1 MSLPQLT
8 LPQLTLPQRIF
19 GISALVA
26 FAFVLIVHLVF
37 SLELIPLAWLVE
49 GAESQVARSVMV
61 LSGCGLLCAS
71 LVWFLRKMSAALA
84 LSISIGLGVLVGFE
98 ALAGPFVPVYTTI
111 FAKDPVL
118 GWRLRPGASDEWL
131 GFDVDVN
138 SRGMRGHE
146 PASGSNESVLFLG
159 DSVTFGA
166 FLERDLQTIPAMSQA
181 ALKARGLNV
190 QCLNGGV
197 GGWSTWQEEAWLTE
211 VGPDLKPDI
220 VVINLVLNDATE
232 SILPA
237 SDGGAMESFQLA
249 RSIDQSFYS
258 RTTWARALR
267 SLRRNLRGEEL
278 RDSAASAS
286 ALGVYEL
293 LRSPELPASRA
304 AWSAHLLA
312 LGSLVSRVREL
323 GAIPVL
329 VAHPYTVQFEVPT
342 LWWPQE
348 SYARWARE
356 AGVSFLNAAQAVS
369 DLPRGAS
376 SYYHDGVHPNKEGAA
391 LIGRLIAAHLV
402 EEGLLP

>member
-1 MSLPQLT
+1 MALPSLSMS
-8 LPQLTLPQRIF
+8 QRIF
-19 GISALVA
+19 GVSSLIA
-26 FAFVLIVHLVF
+26 FALALIAHLAF
-37 SLELIPLAWLVE
+37 SFDLIPVAWLAE
-49 GAESQVARSVMV
+49 GAEDQAERAETI
-61 LSGCGLLCAS
+61 LYTSGFLCALLAS
-71 LVWFLRKMSAALA
+71 VLRKFSATLA
-84 LSISIGLGVLVGFE
+84 LSLAIGLGALVGFE

-118 GWRLRPGASDEWL
+118 GWRLRPRASDEWL

-138 SRGMRGHE
+138 ALGMRGDE
-146 PASGSNESVLFLG
+146 PASGFNGSVLFLG

-181 ALKARGLNV
+181 ALKARGMKV

-220 VVINLVLNDATE
+220 VIINLVLNDATE
-232 SILPA
+232 SILPP
-237 SDGGAMESFQLA
+237 GGGVPAESFQLA

-258 RTTWARALR
+258 RMTWARALR
-267 SLRRNLRGEEL
+267 SLRRDLRGEEL

-312 LGSLVSRVREL
+312 LGSLVSRVREI

-348 SYARWARE
+348 SYARWARD
-356 AGVSFLNAAQAVS
+356 ADVSFLNAAQAVS
-369 DLPRGAS
+369 GLPSEAS

-391 LIGRLIAAHLV
+391 LIGRFIAAHLV